1 MFYRPPTELTRYFN
15 GFSAQAHGSVCDLNK
30 QAACKAALKSL
41 IQRCHAR
48 FISHALVDYIHFAR
62 WLDHF
67 PSTSKTRWYHKMVTR
82 LHGYRFTIG
91 IGDHVFAF

>member
-15 GFSAQAHGSVCDLNK
+15 GFSAQAHGSVHDLNK

-62 WLDHF
+62 GLDHF

>member
-15 GFSAQAHGSVCDLNK
+15 GFSAQAHGSVHDLNQ

-48 FISHALVDYIHFAR
+48 FISRSLVDYIHFACR
-62 WLDHF
+62 LNHF
-67 PSTSKTRWYHKMVTR
+67 PSAWKTRRYHKMIAR
-82 LHGYRFTIG
+82 LHRNGFTIG
-91 IGDHVFAF
+91 ISYHAFAF

>member
-1 MFYRPPTELTRYFN
+1 MFYRPPTELTYYFN

-41 IQRCHAR
+41 IQHCHTR
-48 FISHALVDYIHFAR
+48 FISLALVNHIHFAR
-62 WLDHF
+62 GLDHF
-67 PSTSKTRWYHKMVTR
+67 PSASKTRWYHKMIAR
-82 LHGYRFTIG
+82 LHRNRFTIG